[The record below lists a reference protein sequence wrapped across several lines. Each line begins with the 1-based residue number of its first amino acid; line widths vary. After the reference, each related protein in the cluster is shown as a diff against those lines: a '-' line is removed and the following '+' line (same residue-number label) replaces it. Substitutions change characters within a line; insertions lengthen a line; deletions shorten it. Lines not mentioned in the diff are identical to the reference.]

1 MLLTKTRLQGNSVVV
16 TLPPNNGEKVA
27 AGKEYVVVY
36 SSDGTIT
43 LVPKLDDPFS
53 DGAEG
58 VFYESDHW
66 EELLSKGREEF

>member
-1 MLLTKTRLQGNSVVV
+1 MLLTKTRLQGNSVVI

-27 AGKEYVVVY
+27 ADKEYVIVY

-43 LVPKLDDPFS
+43 LIPKLDDPFS

-58 VFYESDHW
+58 EFYETDYW
-66 EELLSKGREEF
+66 EELSPKGREVF